1 MKILV
6 CLLAAFC
13 VLLNSCSESDSKEGP
28 LGFKIGQTYE
38 LSYYEYE
45 EENGVFD
52 ELGRRAS
59 EGGEKTFNPGP
70 PKKYYRAFVAKVVD
84 VGPDW
89 VEFQHRHTD
98 KKFKMTKE
106 QIEKR
111 FINYKLQ

>member
-1 MKILV
+1 MKIPL
-6 CLLAAFC
+6 CLLAAF
-13 VLLNSCSESDSKEGP
+13 VLLLNSCSESDSKEGP

-45 EENGVFD
+45 RTDVFSNND
-52 ELGRRAS
+52 KHAQGLFP
-59 EGGEKTFNPGP
+59 K

-89 VEFQHRHTD
+89 VEFQRRGTEN
-98 KKFKMTKE
+98 KFKMTGE
-106 QIEKR
+106 EIQKR